1 MPWILS
7 EDAAMK
13 ARLQGLLVNDATS
26 PPGGREVGVR
36 FRLPE
41 DELANLTYP
50 VVIIEHAGVYP
61 AQERM
66 HSGYAQLASAPEG
79 YVPWWQPGEP
89 VYPADSPYWA
99 PVPTPYNLDYQVTVF
114 GRFFGA
120 HMAPLLAQ
128 LAAWDRL
135 PAKLGR
141 LWVPQDSTT
150 RTMRLLGGPEEGY
163 GSDEDGK
170 KLFKIVYL
178 VRVFSELAENIAGS
192 IEYGGTLVPVNTVS
206 IDLDVYRS
214 LDNVDLSSPAGIR
227 ENIGILSAGTSS
239 QVNVQESS

>member
-1 MPWILS
+1 MAWILS
-7 EDAAMK
+7 EDAAVK

-41 DELANLTYP
+41 DELADLTYP
-50 VVIIEHAGVYP
+50 VIIIEHAGVYP

-66 HSGYAQLASAPEG
+66 HSGYAQLSSAPEG
-79 YVPWWQPGEP
+79 YAPWWAPGEP
-89 VYPADSPYWA
+89 VCPAGSPYWA

-120 HMAPLLAQ
+120 HMAPLIAQ

-141 LWVPQDSTT
+141 LPVPQDGTT

-170 KLFKIVYL
+170 KIFKVVYL
-178 VRVFSELAENIAGS
+178 VRVFSELAENIASS
-192 IEYGGTLVPVNTVS
+192 IGYGGTLVPVNTVS

-214 LDNVDLSSPAGIR
+214 LDSVDLSSPAGLR
-227 ENIGILSAGTSS
+227 ENIGILSAGAASR
-239 QVNVQESS
+239 VNVQESS